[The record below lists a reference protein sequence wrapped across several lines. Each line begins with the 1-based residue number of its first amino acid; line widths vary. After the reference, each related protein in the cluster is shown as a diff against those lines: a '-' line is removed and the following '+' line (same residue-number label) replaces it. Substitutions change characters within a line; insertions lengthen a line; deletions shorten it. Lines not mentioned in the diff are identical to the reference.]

1 MKQLLEVS
9 HKIVIIGGGTAG
21 ITLAA
26 QLLRKEEN
34 LDIAVIEPAK
44 KHYYQPMWT
53 LAGAGIINKEITE
66 REEADVMPEEV
77 TWIKESVTSID
88 ASANT
93 VFTNESKINYEYLIV
108 APGLRLRPD
117 LIEGLEGRLD
127 HPGTGSIYDY
137 QTVDHFFKELNNFK
151 GGKAIFTM
159 PNTAIKCGGAPQKI
173 MYLAHTLMKD
183 NIGQD
188 KFDTIFTSAKQS
200 IFGIDIFAIELNKV
214 IARKNIKTK
223 FGHDLK
229 KVDLK
234 NKKATYNIINGN
246 GEVLNEVTL
255 DYDLLHITPPMS
267 PHEFI
272 TNSDLVHTDGP
283 QKGWI
288 DVDIHTLQHKKY
300 KNIFSL
306 GDVAGLPTAK
316 TGAAI
321 RKQAPAVVAN
331 LLSLIS
337 TGQIEYP
344 KEYNGYSSCPL
355 VTDEGKV
362 IMAEFGY
369 DNILLPSFPFNQA
382 KERYSMWIIKRYLLP
397 VLYWE
402 FMLRG
407 QA

>member
-1 MKQLLEVS
+1 MQELKNLS

-21 ITLAA
+21 ITVAA
-26 QLLRKEEN
+26 QLLRKDQA
-34 LDIAVIEPAK
+34 LDIAIIEPAK

-53 LAGAGIINKEITE
+53 LAGAGIINKEVTE
-66 REEADVMPEEV
+66 REEADVMPENV
-77 TWIKESVTSID
+77 NWIKEFVTKIQ
-88 ASANT
+88 ASQNYIE
-93 VFTNESKINYEYLIV
+93 TNNSKINYDFLIV

-117 LIEGLEGRLD
+117 LIEGLDGRLD
-127 HPGTGSIYDY
+127 HPGIGSIYDY
-137 QTVDHFFKELNNFK
+137 NTVDHFFKELNTFK

-173 MYLAHTLMKD
+173 MYLAQSLIKD
-183 NIGQD
+183 NLGEG
-188 KFDTIFTSAKQS
+188 KFETIFTSAKQS
-200 IFGIDIFAIELNKV
+200 IFGIDIFSIELNKV

-246 GEVLNEVTL
+246 GDVLNEVTL
-255 DYDLLHITPPMS
+255 DYDLLHVTPPMTA
-267 PHEFI
+267 HDFI
-272 TNSDLVHTDGP
+272 LESDLIHEDGP
-283 QKGWI
+283 QKGWL

-316 TGAAI
+316 TGAAV
-321 RKQAPAVVAN
+321 RKQAPVVVSN
-331 LLSLIS
+331 LLSLMADGEIKM
-337 TGQIEYP
+337 P

-369 DNILLPSFPFNQA
+369 DNVLLPSFPFNPA
-382 KERYSMWIIKRYLLP
+382 KERYSMWLIKRYLLP